1 MVRLVTLHRELAVD
15 VRLFFAH
22 FWQTS
27 TFAVELHRSLGD
39 TSVDASDWIAIGP
52 GKAQRLLF
60 FSRNEDGT
68 STRCIETQSYAL
80 KESGDFDIKILVNP
94 ENPLGQVF
102 RIEANWTVRAAGGSS
117 GSGSDGASPAPTTAA
132 AAKTVVD
139 VSLEVECKKRLW
151 GGYGNSLV
159 EGMLEKSAR
168 KEYDDWFG
176 KCASELEAMTK
187 KTTEE
192 EEEGT
197 DVRLQVVEP
206 PPEPVAASVFSRHAL
221 RHKASTLGHTAV
233 RGAER
238 FMSALLEHAP
248 GQDVDESRPLIHIPV
263 DGKRAFLAPV
273 FSPGS
278 PLARRPLYRRP
289 LFVLF
294 LILSLIAAALWYF
307 FK

>member
-15 VRLFFAH
+15 VRVFFAH
-22 FWQTS
+22 FWHTS

-39 TSVDASDWIAIGP
+39 TSVDASDWIAVGP

-102 RIEANWTVRAAGGSS
+102 RIEANWTVRAG
-117 GSGSDGASPAPTTAA
+117 GSGSDGGGASPAPPPM
-132 AAKTVVD
+132 TVVD

-192 EEEGT
+192 ES
-197 DVRLQVVEP
+197 DVRLQVEP
-206 PPEPVAASVFSRHAL
+206 PPEPAAASVFNRHAL

-248 GQDVDESRPLIHIPV
+248 GQDVDEARPLIHIPV

-289 LFVLF
+289 LFVLS

-307 FK
+307 LIHK

>member
-1 MVRLVTLHRELAVD
+1 MVRLITFHKELAVD
-15 VRLFFAH
+15 VRVFFAH

-27 TFAVELHRSLGD
+27 TFVVDLHTSLGD
-39 TSVDASDWIAIGP
+39 TSVDASDWIAVGP

-68 STRCIETQSYAL
+68 STRCIETQSVSH
-80 KESGDFDIKILVNP
+80 KESGDFDLKILVNP

-102 RIEANWTVRAAGGSS
+102 RIEANWSVRAGGN
-117 GSGSDGASPAPTTAA
+117 GSGGEAA
-132 AAKTVVD
+132 AASGPLTVVD
-139 VSLEVECKKRLW
+139 VSLEIECKKRLW

-176 KCASELEAMTK
+176 KCASELEAMRK
-187 KTTEE
+187 AAAAADDKTD
-192 EEEGT
+192 
-197 DVRLQVVEP
+197 DVRLQVEQQP
-206 PPEPVAASVFSRHAL
+206 PPPQPVAASVFNRHAL

-248 GQDVDESRPLIHIPV
+248 GQEVDEARPLIHIPV

-289 LFVLF
+289 LFVLAVVLGAVGIAIWFF
-294 LILSLIAAALWYF
+294 LV
-307 FK
+307 KK